1 MTTNQDLFWEPEY
14 HVTPDGEAFRIHNN
28 GNITKLTLNHDLKGY
43 TRFGI
48 NIKQKGIKKNMLMH
62 RAVAIKYIPNE
73 DCLPQVHHIDS
84 DPTNNCVDNLMW
96 VSQLQNILAKPC
108 LSKNGNKNLHQ
119 YQDSGRYMIEF
130 WRNNLR
136 YRSQLFP
143 IETHISEI
151 IQKRDLMLSMFD
163 LQLT

>member
-14 HVTPDGEAFRIHNN
+14 HVTPDGEAFRIHDN
-28 GNITKLTLNHDLKGY
+28 GNMTKLTLNYDLKGY
-43 TRFGI
+43 TRFSIRIKERGI
-48 NIKQKGIKKNMLMH
+48 TKNMLIH

-73 DCLPQVHHIDS
+73 DCLPQVHHIDA

-96 VSQLQNILAKPC
+96 VTPLQNILAKPC

-119 YQDSGRYMIEF
+119 YQDSGRYIIEF
-130 WRNNLR
+130 FRNNLR

-143 IETHISEI
+143 IETPEIEI

-163 LQLT
+163 